1 MSGEGSRLNSVVL
14 SAQRRR
20 WYRGYMESFLRN
32 WRALRLDRRLLDAE
46 VVMAGP
52 LLLSFLTITWWL
64 ATSVL
69 ELPAPNGNV
78 AATARSC

>member
-1 MSGEGSRLNSVVL
+1 
-14 SAQRRR
+14 
-20 WYRGYMESFLRN
+20 MESFLRN

-52 LLLSFLTITWWL
+52 LLVLGFLTITWWL
-64 ATSVL
+64 VTSVL
-69 ELPAPNGNV
+69 GLPAPNGNV